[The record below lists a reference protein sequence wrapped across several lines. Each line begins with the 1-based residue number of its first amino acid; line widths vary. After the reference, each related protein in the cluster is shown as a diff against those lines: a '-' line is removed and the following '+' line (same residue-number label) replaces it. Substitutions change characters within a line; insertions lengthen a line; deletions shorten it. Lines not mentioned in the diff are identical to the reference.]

1 MEIFS
6 KLSWFF
12 KERWKSYVSAIL
24 ALMGVAFLQLIPP
37 RIIGIVIDEI
47 ATSIL
52 TTDSLIRWLGILLLT
67 AIGQYILR
75 YIWRVNIWGNAARL
89 ERIVRNRLYRHF
101 TQMDSEFYQKYR
113 TGDLMAHATND
124 LRSLRMVA
132 GAGILTMA
140 DSLSVSIVTITTMFL
155 VVDWRLTLLAII
167 PLPFLALASRHL
179 GQMLH
184 HRFREAQAAFS
195 NMNNKVQ
202 ESLQGIKVIKTFGQ
216 EKEDIEEFKVQTNNI
231 LDKNREVYKVDSL
244 FDPALQVII
253 GISYAISIIVGGFL
267 ILDLEITVGDF
278 VTFISYIGMLV
289 WPMFAIGRLFN
300 IIERGSASYERIEI
314 LMNEKSS
321 IKERQGAINKPAVGD
336 LEYAIESFTYP
347 EDNKPALEN
356 IYFTLEKGKT
366 LGIVGKTGAG
376 KSTLLKLLLR
386 DFDRYDGT
394 ISFDGRDIRDY
405 TFDGLLNS
413 IGYVPQDNYLFSTTI
428 RDNIRFSNPELP
440 QDEVERA
447 AKIADIHEDILE
459 MPQGYDTQ
467 AGERGVSLSGGQKQ
481 RVSIA
486 RALIKNPEL
495 MILDDSLSAV
505 DAKTEEDILRGL
517 KELRDDQ
524 TTIIVA
530 HRLSSLMHAD
540 EILVLEDGKISE
552 RGSHDELL
560 RQEGWYK
567 DMFNKQQLEY
577 QEPSI
582 REEE

>member
-12 KERWKSYVSAIL
+12 KDRWKSYVSAIL

-167 PLPFLALASRHL
+167 PLPFLALASRYL

-231 LDKNREVYKVDSL
+231 LEKNREVYKVDSL

-467 AGERGVSLSGGQKQ
+467 TGERGVSLSGGQKQ